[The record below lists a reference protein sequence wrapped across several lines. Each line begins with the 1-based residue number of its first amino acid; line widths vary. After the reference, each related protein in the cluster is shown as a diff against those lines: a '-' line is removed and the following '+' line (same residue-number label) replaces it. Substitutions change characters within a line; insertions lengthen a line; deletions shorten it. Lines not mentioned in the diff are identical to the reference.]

1 MIGYCGQSRSAEVV
15 AKLAAAGIGE
25 CFTAGQDY
33 WPPRRTPFFIDC
45 GTFGPWKRNEA
56 WDPAPFKEALRRCR
70 EEGKTPDFVVAPDL
84 IGGGL
89 DSLEQSLGWLHL
101 LHGFRVVLAVQDGMH
116 TRQVAKVL
124 HRFHGIFVGGTLG
137 WKIRTS
143 REWVRLA
150 HRHGKPCHIGRVGI
164 PKRVRWAQR
173 IGADSID
180 SCQPLWSVVNL
191 DRWIRALGPATQLE
205 LKGAA

>member
-1 MIGYCGQSRSAEVV
+1 MAFCGQSRSSATI
-15 AKLAAAGIGE
+15 ARLTAAGIGE
-25 CFTAGQDY
+25 CFTAGQDI
-33 WPPRRTPFFIDC
+33 WPPRRSPFVIDC
-45 GTFGPWKRNEA
+45 GTFGPWRRQESY
-56 WDPAPFKEALRRCR
+56 DPAPFLAVLKACR
-70 EEGKTPDFVVAPDL
+70 DEGRTPEWVVAPDL

-89 DSLEQSLGWLHL
+89 DSLELSIGWLAN
-101 LHGFRVVLAVQDGMH
+101 LHGFRVMLAVQDGMH
-116 TRQVAKVL
+116 CRQVERVL

-180 SCQPLWSVVNL
+180 SCQPLWSVENL
-191 DRWIRALGPATQLE
+191 DKWIRALGPAHQPE
-205 LKGAA
+205 LFKGAA